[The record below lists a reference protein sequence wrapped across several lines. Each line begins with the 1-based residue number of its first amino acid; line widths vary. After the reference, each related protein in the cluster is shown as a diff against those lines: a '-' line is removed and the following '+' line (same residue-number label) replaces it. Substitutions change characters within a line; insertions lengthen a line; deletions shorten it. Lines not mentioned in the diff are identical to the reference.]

1 MIWIVVILLFCILLV
16 LLGGGNFVRATLS
29 FIAYAGLFVLVAIIS
44 GDPIRIF
51 KWTLWSIPVLVVFLL
66 AVYIYA
72 RRKNGPEQRQTQQ
85 GIVRQ
90 FLPSTW
96 AGLSRN
102 DYVGAAVM
110 VLGVAAICFFA
121 LYALTP

>member
-1 MIWIVVILLFCILLV
+1 MIWLVVILLFCILLV

-29 FIAYAGLFVLVAIIS
+29 FIAYAGLFVLVAIAS

-51 KWTLWSIPVLVVFLL
+51 KWTLWSFPVLVVFVL
-66 AVYIYA
+66 AVYIYD
-72 RRKNGPEQRQTQQ
+72 RRKSGSDQRPNAQ
-85 GIVRQ
+85 GIVHQ
-90 FLPSTW
+90 FLPSAW
-96 AGLSRN
+96 AGLSKS
-102 DYVGAAVM
+102 DYVGAAAM

>member
-1 MIWIVVILLFCILLV
+1 MIWLVVILLFCILLV

-29 FIAYAGLFVLVAIIS
+29 FIAYAGLFVLVAIAS
-44 GDPIRIF
+44 GEPIRIF
-51 KWTLWSIPVLVVFLL
+51 KWTLWSFPVLVVFVL
-66 AVYIYA
+66 AVYIYD
-72 RRKNGPEQRQTQQ
+72 RRKSGSDQRPNTQ

-102 DYVGAAVM
+102 DYVSAAVM
-110 VLGVAAICFFA
+110 VLSVAAICFFA

>member
-1 MIWIVVILLFCILLV
+1 MIWLIVILLFCILLV

-29 FIAYAGLFVLVAIIS
+29 FIAYAGIFVLVAIAS
-44 GDPIRIF
+44 GDPIRVF
-51 KWTLWSIPVLVVFLL
+51 KWTLWSFPVLVVFVL
-66 AVYIYA
+66 AVYIYD
-72 RRKNGPEQRQTQQ
+72 RRKSGRDQRPNAQ

-90 FLPSTW
+90 FLPSVW
-96 AGLSRN
+96 VGLSRN
-102 DYVGAAVM
+102 DYLGAAAM